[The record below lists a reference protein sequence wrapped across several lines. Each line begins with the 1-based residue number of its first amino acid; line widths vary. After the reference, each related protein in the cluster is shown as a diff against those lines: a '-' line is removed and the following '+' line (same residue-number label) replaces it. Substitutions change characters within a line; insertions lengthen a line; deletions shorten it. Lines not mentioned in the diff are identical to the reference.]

1 MFKDQRHALNGSRAC
16 MSEQARKKRQASQS
30 KLTCE
35 LLALLEV
42 RIPSR
47 LCRQQE
53 YLEKSVEGLK
63 RKLQASS
70 EAQRADTAR
79 FRQVRLQ
86 CMSLLSL

>member
-1 MFKDQRHALNGSRAC
+1 M
-16 MSEQARKKRQASQS
+16 
-30 KLTCE
+30 
-35 LLALLEV
+35 EV
-42 RIPSR
+42 SFASR

-86 CMSLLSL
+86 CMSLLSLYPVLVQPELLILHVASSMTH